1 MQNATRRRL
10 LGLLALLGAG
20 SALAQAPAPA
30 PVRVYLVPL
39 DDFSEYL
46 AGNMAKQLQQELG
59 IKVSPSMRLA
69 PLALQN
75 LPETN
80 QVAGEDV
87 LTLATE
93 ASARLPNLDAS
104 TYRVFLT
111 MRDIN
116 AKAGDFRF
124 QFSMHQPE
132 LNSSVVSMARLLEPG
147 ASRYHPTE
155 RAAQRMFK
163 MVKRAVGELHL
174 GWRRST
180 DPNDLMYAPLMGVVD
195 IDMLGL
201 DHRLVGGE
209 TTPVAANAGSA
220 APHRVQ

>member
-1 MQNATRRRL
+1 MHRPNRRRL

-20 SALAQAPAPA
+20 TASAQHAAPPPA
-30 PVRVYLVPL
+30 RVYLVPL

-46 AGNMAKQLQQELG
+46 AGNMARQLEKELG
-59 IKVSPSMRLA
+59 IRVRSSMRLA
-69 PLALQN
+69 PLALQV
-75 LPETN
+75 LPDSN
-80 QVAGEDV
+80 QYAGEDV
-87 LTLATE
+87 LVLAAD
-93 ASARLPNLDAS
+93 ASARLPGLEAS

-116 AKAGDFRF
+116 AKAGGFRF

-132 LNSSVVSMARLLEPG
+132 LNSSVVSMARLLEEG

-180 DPNDLMYAPLMGVVD
+180 DPADLMFAPLMSVAD
-195 IDMLGL
+195 IDRVGL
-201 DHRLVGGE
+201 AHRLLGGDA
-209 TTPVAANAGSA
+209 TPPAAAIGTA
-220 APHRVQ
+220 ASHGVQ